1 MPWNSEICNKL
12 FDGNIRIFCSSA
24 LTFRF
29 LAGDYLFLQVLHKIK
44 TVRRS
49 YGVDQDRLFLFD
61 QVSVLAGA
69 VHDGIVIPM
78 EAFQFPVNL
87 ADPADISFYMLSHV
101 SPPQKHFSFRSFLH
115 RSILPQR

>member
-61 QVSVLAGA
+61 QICILTGT
-69 VHDGIVIPM
+69 VHDAVIVTV
-78 EAFQFPVNL
+78 EALQFPIDIAYPN
-87 ADPADISFYMLSHV
+87 DISFYIQNPGL
-101 SPPQKHFSFRSFLH
+101 
-115 RSILPQR
+115 